1 MSEGAELLQR
11 LAHIRAELD
20 ECGRLLR
27 EVGTK
32 AEARALADLRE
43 QTNVLEIEVKEA
55 KESGV

>member
-27 EVGTK
+27 EIGNK
-32 AEARALADLRE
+32 AQARELADLHE

-55 KESGV
+55 QHETE